1 MMAFEHAQP
10 RLSRWARPANR
21 QPLDRP
27 MPNRSLSA
35 DLDRALD
42 RAAVGLD
49 AGADLDVLLLD
60 CGLLRAAA
68 ERDAGRGP
76 AQPLA
81 HRLIHDEGGAS

>member
-1 MMAFEHAQP
+1 MAFEHAQP
-10 RLSRWARPANR
+10 RPSRWARPANR

-27 MPNRSLSA
+27 MPNRSPSA

-42 RAAVGLD
+42 QAVAAPAADPD
-49 AGADLDVLLLD
+49 AVLLLD

-81 HRLIHDEGGAS
+81 HRLIHDEGEAS